1 MSLLALS
8 TLGDDRPGVIAAVSA
23 VLLRAGC
30 NIEESAMTRLRG
42 EFAMML
48 VLDSPLTAAELHREL
63 ADVAAGLG
71 LIVNVRP
78 AADQVTQ
85 EGARLFAVSVYG
97 ADHPG
102 IVHAVTSVL
111 ASRRVNV
118 VDVVTHVLGA
128 DNGAVYV
135 MVLEVSVPVDADIAE
150 LTAAL
155 AALAA
160 AQGVDASISPVDPET
175 L

>member
-1 MSLLALS
+1 MNLLAVT

-23 VLLRAGC
+23 VLLTAGC

-48 VLDSPLTAAELHREL
+48 VVQSPMNAPDLNDALR
-63 ADVAAGLG
+63 DVSGELG
-71 LIVNVRP
+71 LIVHVRP
-78 AADQVTQ
+78 AS
-85 EGARLFAVSVYG
+85 EGLGDSGGRLFTVSVYG

-102 IVHAVTSVL
+102 IVHAVTTLL
-111 ASRRVNV
+111 AARAINV
-118 VDVVTHVLGA
+118 VDVVTHVLDPDGTP
-128 DNGAVYV
+128 VYV
-135 MVLEVSVPVDADIAE
+135 MALEVVVPVTTDVDEATD
-150 LTAAL
+150 AL

-160 AQGVDASISPVDPET
+160 EQGVDASMRPVESET